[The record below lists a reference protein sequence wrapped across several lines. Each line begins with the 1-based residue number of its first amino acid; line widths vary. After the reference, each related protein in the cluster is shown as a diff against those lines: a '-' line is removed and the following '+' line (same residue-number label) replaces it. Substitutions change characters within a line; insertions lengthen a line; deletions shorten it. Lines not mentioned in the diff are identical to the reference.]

1 MSTKVKTKTNGI
13 LAIITLV
20 CAIIAA
26 SLLGLVAVW
35 NLLAGGADLI
45 LDLLF
50 SILFKGN
57 LSLGFVSWIT
67 LILSLISL
75 VFRLITPL
83 IYILI
88 LAAAAVL
95 LIINRRGSLLFI
107 PMGLL
112 AGMAFA
118 SPISSV
124 VSFVGN
130 ILVSRIG
137 IDALIVYSYLGGI
150 PSYVISMLV
159 AAVFAVVIFILA
171 ATLFRKLRPIPM
183 AIISVVLGV
192 GLVLSIGTMLLSL
205 ISNME
210 YYNLIFSGYLE
221 ATHLYNVVTSF
232 IASVSGCFTKLLICV
247 ASVFAIVAVIPY
259 KKKVKIEESEVASDV
274 IEAVAEEVVAED
286 VATDAP
292 VEPAVE

>member
-26 SLLGLVAVW
+26 SLLGLAAVW
-35 NLLAGGADLI
+35 SLLAGGADLI

-50 SILFKGN
+50 SILFG
-57 LSLGFVSWIT
+57 LRTDGSV
-67 LILSLISL
+67 SL
-75 VFRLITPL
+75 VDWLSIISFAFRIITPL
-83 IYILI
+83 ISALI
-88 LAAAAVL
+88 LAAAVVL
-95 LIINRRGSLLFI
+95 LLVNRRGSLLFI

-124 VSFVGN
+124 VNFVGN
-130 ILVSRIG
+130 ILISRFG
-137 IDALIVYSYLGGI
+137 INAAIVYSYLGGI
-150 PSYVISMLV
+150 PAYVASMVV
-159 AAVFAVVIFILA
+159 AAVFAVLIFILA

-210 YYNLIFSGYLE
+210 YSNLIFSGYLE

-232 IASVSGCFTKLLICV
+232 IASVSGFFTKLLICV
-247 ASVFAIVAVIPY
+247 ASFFAIFAVIPY
-259 KKKVKIEESEVASDV
+259 KKKVKVEESAEADGV
-274 IEAVAEEVVAED
+274 IEAVAEEVVA
-286 VATDAP
+286 DAP
-292 VEPAVE
+292 VEPAAE

>member
-35 NLLAGGADLI
+35 NLLAGGADLV

-50 SILFKGN
+50 SILFDLRTG
-57 LSLGFVSWIT
+57 GFVSWIT
-67 LILSLISL
+67 LILTIINLA
-75 VFRLITPL
+75 FRVITPL
-83 IYILI
+83 ISVLI
-88 LAAAAVL
+88 MAAAAVL

-118 SPISSV
+118 SPISYV
-124 VSFVGN
+124 VSFIGN
-130 ILVSRIG
+130 ILISRIG
-137 IDALIVYSYLGGI
+137 VDALVVYSYLGGI
-150 PSYVISMLV
+150 PSYVISMSFAAVV
-159 AAVFAVVIFILA
+159 AAIFFILA

-192 GLVLSIGTMLLSL
+192 GLVLRVGTVLLSL

-210 YYNLIFSGYLE
+210 YSNLIFSGYLE

-232 IASVSGCFTKLLICV
+232 IASVSGCFTQLLVCV

-259 KKKVKIEESEVASDV
+259 KKKVAVEENAETDGV
-274 IEAVAEEVVAED
+274 IETVAEEVATDE

-292 VEPAVE
+292 VEPAAE